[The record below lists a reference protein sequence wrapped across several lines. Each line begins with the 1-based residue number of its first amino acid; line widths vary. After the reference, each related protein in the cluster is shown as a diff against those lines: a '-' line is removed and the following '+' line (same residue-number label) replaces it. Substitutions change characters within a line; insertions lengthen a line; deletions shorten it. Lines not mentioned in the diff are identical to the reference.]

1 MKNLF
6 SIWSGRLMILL
17 FPAALVASALVPS
30 QVLAYQGMSNGGHV
44 TGSLE
49 GDPLDT
55 NDYGGGGSGSDV
67 HDDGGAAPVD
77 SPRIPDLQK
86 IRVLLITEFLGG
98 TLIFKI
104 IIIKETSF
112 GVTSVEEIHAP

>member
-17 FPAALVASALVPS
+17 FPAALVASALVPC
-30 QVLAYQGMSNGGHV
+30 QALAYQGMSNGGHV

-67 HDDGGAAPVD
+67 HEDGGAGPVD
-77 SPRIPDLQK
+77 GPRIPDLQK